1 MRHIDDDAR
10 LMLRVKKGDLDAFN
24 SLITRYRNPVIQT
37 LCRITGVYD
46 DAEDLAQEVFLRLY
60 RARKTYKVNAKF
72 TTWLFRIVRN
82 IASNAVRDR
91 SRRRKIQVL
100 SDGLD
105 KIADNMISAS
115 TQPGPEEIVSGRDL
129 QERLKKALMLLS
141 FSQRTAI
148 VLSRLEGMSYAEVA
162 DIMENSEGA
171 VKMLVSR
178 AKKILARELKD
189 YV

>member
-1 MRHIDDDAR
+1 MIHIDDDVL

-24 SLITRYRNPVIQT
+24 ALITRYRNPVINT

-46 DAEDLAQEVFLRLY
+46 DAEDLAQEVFLRVY
-60 RARKTYKVNAKF
+60 RSRKTYKAKARF

-91 SRRRKIQVL
+91 NRRGKIQVL
-100 SDGLD
+100 SGGLD
-105 KIADNMISAS
+105 KITTIRISAS

-129 QERLKKALMLLS
+129 QERLKKALTRLS

-178 AKKILARELKD
+178 AKKILAKELKD
-189 YV
+189 CR